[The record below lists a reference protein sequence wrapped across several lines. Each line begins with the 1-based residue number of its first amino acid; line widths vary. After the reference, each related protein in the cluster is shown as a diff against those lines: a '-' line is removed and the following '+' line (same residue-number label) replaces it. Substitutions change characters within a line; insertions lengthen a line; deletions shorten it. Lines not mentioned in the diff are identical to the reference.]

1 MIEEQ
6 WLTDLLQRDPS
17 NKQRLELLSNRHL
30 RRREVVQ
37 IGVLA
42 DHLKSTKKA
51 KEKLQR
57 KVDDALTKM
66 DDLATPSYSRMTHRS
81 TRLTAGSLIKH
92 PPSTNSNPVVQSPS
106 PDLRS
111 LRHHYLQAKI
121 PRHQLPLL
129 VEQGGWHQRV
139 YLEFKRELD
148 IIDSDNALDLIR
160 YITSQI
166 SLLLKENGSVAEPVL
181 VKHFDEHRILFLADF
196 QLLLTRFGMVALE
209 DLTDLLMI
217 SRLAKASEVGSYAKN
232 VFCLNVNR
240 DDLFTIYF
248 VLFLLRSRSTNSW
261 RYPKRM
267 KTFWSNS
274 SMCKIISRRSCASM
288 LTISLNCWIMFL
300 NLIDWSESS
309 TSFRRLKRISVYIPS
324 IHSMLSKPC
333 N

>member
-57 KVDDALTKM
+57 KVDDVLTKM
-66 DDLATPSYSRMTHRS
+66 DDLATPHRS
-81 TRLTAGSLIKH
+81 TRLTVGSLIKH
-92 PPSTNSNPVVQSPS
+92 PPSTNTNPVVQSAS

-148 IIDSDNALDLIR
+148 IIDSDNALGLIR

-181 VKHFDEHRILFLADF
+181 VKHFDDHRILFLADF

-217 SRLAKASEVGSYAKN
+217 SRLAKASEVESYAKN

-240 DDLFTIYF
+240 DDSFTRH
-248 VLFLLRSRSTNSW
+248 V
-261 RYPKRM
+261 
-267 KTFWSNS
+267 
-274 SMCKIISRRSCASM
+274 AS
-288 LTISLNCWIMFL
+288 I
-300 NLIDWSESS
+300 
-309 TSFRRLKRISVYIPS
+309 
-324 IHSMLSKPC
+324 
-333 N
+333 